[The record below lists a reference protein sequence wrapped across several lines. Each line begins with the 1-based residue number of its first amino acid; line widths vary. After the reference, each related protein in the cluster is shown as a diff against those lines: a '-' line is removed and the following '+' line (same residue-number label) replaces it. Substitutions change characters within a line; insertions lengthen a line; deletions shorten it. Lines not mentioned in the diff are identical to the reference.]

1 MRIFGKKEKKSK
13 QILRTVKLE
22 SEKGPRLK
30 DKVKALFKK
39 SPEGKKENQLLGG
52 RRRVP
57 DSMAELKGKFGSAQ
71 DVRQEWDLTDKEEYL
86 YQQKKHGLPRVVV
99 PLAALLILVGLLFWL
114 LPILL
119 PKIFASNEA
128 VLQENVEPDR
138 IYSSSTRIITAYA
151 SNIYSI
157 DDVTSVRI
165 SQVLYNEPVTLLDTN
180 CNPLFVHIMTSDGIS
195 GYVKESEVTDNV
207 DSVEPNLHTC
217 KLVVS
222 DMSKNIMSAASNG
235 TLLVEVMMN
244 TVLYADVKS
253 DGVYQVSLPGGETG
267 WISSSGVIEL
277 GVNESVEE
285 VGVRYFVSS
294 VMSFVNATQLS
305 HGLTMRGM
313 SIEGLAYVSADV
325 NGIVLPRTMAEQAQ
339 SGEAVDIVYDE
350 VTGLLDVSCI
360 MPGDLVFFSNPAD
373 SSSNVPYQM
382 GICTDTGSLIMVS
395 KSQTSIKLITLEA
408 DSDIAS
414 QIISVRR
421 IFQ

>member
-1 MRIFGKKEKKSK
+1 MTIFGKKEKQAK
-13 QILRTVKLE
+13 QKLRTVTLE
-22 SEKGPRLK
+22 SEKGPKLT
-30 DKVKALFKK
+30 DKIKAWIKRR
-39 SPEGKKENQLLGG
+39 SGTKKENPLQGV

-86 YQQKKHGLPRVVV
+86 YQQKRHRLPRFVV
-99 PLAALLILVGLLFWL
+99 PLAVLLMLVGLLFWL
-114 LPILL
+114 FPILL
-119 PKIFASNEA
+119 PKIFTSNE
-128 VLQENVEPDR
+128 VVMQEDVEPDR

-151 SNIYSI
+151 SNIYSV

-165 SQVLYNEPVTLLDTN
+165 SQVLYNEPVTLLDTD
-180 CNPLFVHIMTSDGIS
+180 CDPLFVHIMTSDGIS
-195 GYVKESEVTDNV
+195 GYVKASEITDQV

-253 DGVYQVSLPGGETG
+253 DGVYQVALPDGETG

-277 GVNESVEE
+277 GVNDSVEE

-294 VMSFVNATQLS
+294 VISFVNATQLS

-313 SIEGLAYVSADV
+313 SVEGLAYVSADV

-339 SGEAVDIVYDE
+339 SGEAVEIVYDE

-373 SSSNVPYQM
+373 SSSTVPYQM

-408 DSDIAS
+408 DSDVAS
-414 QIISVRR
+414 QIISIRR